1 MNSVK
6 VQMAQYLGNKE
17 SMQCTVVNDMV
28 NDMVNANEL
37 RQLPNTYWIAASRN
51 NIATFGLDR
60 CYLVSLLIL

>member
-17 SMQCTVVNDMV
+17 SILCTVV